1 VGLLKFMKDNGRSRL
16 ESSDQAD
23 TAWRERVDQYTETTL
38 FGRADSWYMA
48 ANVPGKARQMINCPC
63 GIPDY
68 LAQWHEAKQAGYAGF
83 DIR

>member
-1 VGLLKFMKDNGRSRL
+1 MKDNGRSRI
-16 ESSDQAD
+16 ESKDQSDN
-23 TAWRERVDQYTETTL
+23 AWRERIDQYVETTL

-48 ANVPGKARQMINCPC
+48 ANVPGKARQMINYPF

-68 LAQWHEAKQAGYAGF
+68 LAQWREARLAGYVGF